1 MSFFFPYFK
10 EIAMTHSQAENK
22 LTEYQ
27 KLITEQKESGISIKE
42 FCKQKSISIGKW
54 HYCRLTLKK
63 SQGLSSN
70 KLSPVKVI
78 NKITNEGGDMKLAL
92 PNGFQLALPLN
103 TDPNRVRQLVEALLS
118 C

>member
-1 MSFFFPYFK
+1 
-10 EIAMTHSQAENK
+10 MTNSQKENK

-27 KLITEQKESGISIKE
+27 KLIAEQKESGISIKE
-42 FCKQKSISIGKW
+42 FCKQKNISLGKW
-54 HYCRLTLKK
+54 HYYRAAIKK
-63 SQGLSSN
+63 SLDLASN

-78 NKITNEGGDMKLAL
+78 NKISNESGDIKLAL

-103 TDPNRVRQLVEALLS
+103 TDPQRMRQLVEALLS